1 MSANLPKQRNLWF
14 EKMMAIIATVNLGLV
29 LFDLSY
35 IPWRN
40 FYLRRLPQITH
51 LYDSVK
57 GIEPHRETDNY
68 LVTVNTLKHQVSQT
82 GLRSPQVE
90 TQLAELRRLSSDLIE
105 TNPFAAV
112 GKSGTLEKI
121 KNRMRDHIHQ
131 ESAKRSFAT
140 FWSQA
145 YLSQK
150 GWYKEINFFDKD
162 IAPLIATNYYRHI
175 GENGEFIDNFWII
188 DLPFVILFSLDLLAR
203 SFYIKRRHPGFSWL
217 NIILWRWYDLLLL
230 IPFCRWLRIIPVVIR
245 LDQAQLIDL
254 KSVRQQ
260 ANLGIV
266 TNFAGELTEVVVVR
280 VINQLQ
286 SSIQRGELTHW
297 LSQKPK
303 QQSYIDINNLNELEA
318 IAGILVQTIIYQ
330 VLPKVEPEI
339 TAIIHHTID
348 SALNQSPIYRSLQG
362 LPMVGDMQTEL
373 SKQLTNQIVT
383 NLYNALV
390 KTSQDPVLAKLS
402 SEFMTS
408 FSAALGSQIK
418 NTNILPEIQ
427 SLLLDFLEEV
437 KLNYVQNL
445 STEERSQI
453 LEQIRKPRTQVTVE
467 PVVSSKSSSVISLR
481 EKR

>member
-150 GWYKEINFFDKD
+150 GW
-162 IAPLIATNYYRHI
+162 
-175 GENGEFIDNFWII
+175 
-188 DLPFVILFSLDLLAR
+188 R
-203 SFYIKRRHPGFSWL
+203 SEEHTS
-217 NIILWRWYDLLLL
+217 
-230 IPFCRWLRIIPVVIR
+230 
-245 LDQAQLIDL
+245 
-254 KSVRQQ
+254 
-260 ANLGIV
+260 
-266 TNFAGELTEVVVVR
+266 E
-280 VINQLQ
+280 LQ
-286 SSIQRGELTHW
+286 S
-297 LSQKPK
+297 
-303 QQSYIDINNLNELEA
+303 
-318 IAGILVQTIIYQ
+318 
-330 VLPKVEPEI
+330 
-339 TAIIHHTID
+339 
-348 SALNQSPIYRSLQG
+348 
-362 LPMVGDMQTEL
+362 
-373 SKQLTNQIVT
+373 
-383 NLYNALV
+383 
-390 KTSQDPVLAKLS
+390 
-402 SEFMTS
+402 
-408 FSAALGSQIK
+408 
-418 NTNILPEIQ
+418 
-427 SLLLDFLEEV
+427 
-437 KLNYVQNL
+437 
-445 STEERSQI
+445 
-453 LEQIRKPRTQVTVE
+453 
-467 PVVSSKSSSVISLR
+467 
-481 EKR
+481 